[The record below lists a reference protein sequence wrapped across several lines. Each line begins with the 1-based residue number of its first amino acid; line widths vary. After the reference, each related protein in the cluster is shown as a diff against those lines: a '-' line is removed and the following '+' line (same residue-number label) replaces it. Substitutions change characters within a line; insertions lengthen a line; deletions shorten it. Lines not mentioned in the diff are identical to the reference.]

1 MGAGPIALNIRFD
14 AVMFP
19 GPDGKMR
26 KLGTMVLGGPCEGP
40 CEGPCSTRP
49 RRAGMVVTPRERTT
63 RAVCAGFIDPSTSQP
78 VNQSISPP
86 VHPHPSS
93 ESTSAVRD
101 PVSSFPVTSV
111 GLGRLR
117 APPPWRP
124 RRPSGHSSMPVNDEM
139 CNSLGSRSFSFATIL
154 AAALRRRST
163 EGMPSYPAR

>member
-40 CEGPCSTRP
+40 CSTRP

-63 RAVCAGFIDPSTSQP
+63 RAVCAGFIDPSTSPP
-78 VNQSISPP
+78 VNQSTGSS
-86 VHPHPSS
+86 HPSS
-93 ESTSAVRD
+93 ESTSAARD